1 MIKKNLHELRS
12 KLDSMRKDGG
22 GATSYSQE
30 RSQSHQEMSTQM
42 EAGSHLRSHHLR

>member
-12 KLDSMRKDGG
+12 KLDSMRRDGG
-22 GATSYSQE
+22 GSYSQE